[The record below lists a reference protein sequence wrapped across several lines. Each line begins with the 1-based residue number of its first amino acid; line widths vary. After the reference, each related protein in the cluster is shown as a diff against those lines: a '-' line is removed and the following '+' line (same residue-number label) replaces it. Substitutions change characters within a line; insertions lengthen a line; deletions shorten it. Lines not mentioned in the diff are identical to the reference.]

1 MKLVLV
7 RHGRPD
13 EDDAGRPHDPPLRA
27 DGWAQAR
34 AVAMHLAPE
43 GITHVVASPLHR
55 AQQTA
60 QPLAEALCLPVITV
74 DGWAEA
80 DRATTRYRST
90 ETLRALDPASW
101 RRFVADPVR
110 YLGSDPDRFRADVLE
125 ALRQTL
131 ALGDSASH
139 AVVFA
144 HGLPINLVLSHAL
157 GLPRITHFHPGYG
170 SITRLRVRAAGVIG
184 VVSINESGHHER
196 PPSVP
201 SGLPA
206 TRPSGVGGS
215 NP

>member
-13 EDDAGRPHDPPLRA
+13 EDDTERPHDPPLRA
-27 DGWAQAR
+27 DGWAQAH
-34 AVAMHLAPE
+34 AVARHLAAE
-43 GITHVVASPLHR
+43 GVTHVVASPLHR

-60 QPLAEALCLPVITV
+60 QPLAEALNLPVITV

-80 DRATTRYRST
+80 DRATSRYRST

-110 YLGSDPDRFRADVLE
+110 YLGSDPDRFRADVLG
-125 ALRQTL
+125 ALQQTL
-131 ALGDSASH
+131 ALGDSTSRV
-139 AVVFA
+139 VVFA

-170 SITRLRVRAAGVIG
+170 SITRLRVRAGGAIG
-184 VVSINESGHHER
+184 VVSINESGHHAR
-196 PPSVP
+196 PPAP
-201 SGLPA
+201 PRPLPPLQPVA
-206 TRPSGVGGS
+206 AEGPG
-215 NP
+215 P

>member
-13 EDDAGRPHDPPLRA
+13 EDDAERPHDPPLRA

-34 AVAMHLAPE
+34 AVARHLAAE

-60 QPLAEALCLPVITV
+60 LPLAEALNLPVLTV

-80 DRATTRYRST
+80 DRTTTRYRST
-90 ETLRALDPASW
+90 ETLRALDRASW
-101 RRFVADPVR
+101 QRFVADPVR
-110 YLGSDPDRFRADVLE
+110 FLGSDPDRFRADVLG
-125 ALRQTL
+125 ALQQTL
-131 ALGDSASH
+131 ALGDTASH
-139 AVVFA
+139 VVVFA

-196 PPSVP
+196 PPAPLSP
-201 SGLPA
+201 QTG
-206 TRPSGVGGS
+206 TRPSGVGGMS
-215 NP
+215 P